1 MDFEYGLRACC
12 ILIHIL
18 VKAKLIKDAKAIFE
32 SVLTKDFSEG
42 FSQTLVVLN
51 SLIDSYRIR
60 EIYRYM
66 HHSSF
71 QESAFVCNLFVGGI
85 VRGRID
91 EAILWLKEMERMDFK
106 PSGEAF
112 NHLIK
117 GCSSDGRLDD
127 SLVFCKLM
135 MSMGLLPS
143 CSAVNEM
150 FGKLCENGKT
160 KEADEM
166 LTILLDKGFAPNEN
180 TYSHLISGF
189 GNDDDIKGLTKVF
202 EMEYRSNSPNISGFT
217 SVITSLCECGRLEEA
232 EKYLERMK
240 AQSFI
245 SPDIYERLIEDH
257 SEKGSK
263 TRACQLYSEMVELGS
278 E

>member
-1 MDFEYGLRACC
+1 MVDVISYS
-12 ILIHIL
+12 L
-18 VKAKLIKDAKAIFE
+18 VIFAKVEMGNL
-32 SVLTKDFSEG
+32 
-42 FSQTLVVLN
+42 
-51 SLIDSYRIR
+51 DSAR

-71 QESAFVCNLFVGGI
+71 QESAFVCNLFVGGYCKE
-85 VRGRID
+85 GRID

-106 PSGEAF
+106 PSGETF

-127 SLVFCKLM
+127 SLVLRTD
-135 MSMGLLPS
+135 
-143 CSAVNEM
+143 AVNEM

-263 TRACQLYSEMVELGS
+263 TRACQLYSEMVEIGS
-278 E
+278 K